1 MSPHVTWSVRSSA
14 KYSLRTAAARRKFI
28 LGLNPAV
35 SVYSLVFFTLSTPP
49 RMIIWICLSWCN
61 PHKARKIVY
70 FKSFFS
76 LYASAHGYER
86 LGLRHAARAVKEV
99 LYYNSCRITDFSTI
113 ITGLCIVVHMENVLN
128 PTEASC
134 SGAPSTRRTWSCWS
148 GSRGGHKDG
157 PRAGAPL
164 L

>member
-1 MSPHVTWSVRSSA
+1 
-14 KYSLRTAAARRKFI
+14 
-28 LGLNPAV
+28 
-35 SVYSLVFFTLSTPP
+35 
-49 RMIIWICLSWCN
+49 
-61 PHKARKIVY
+61 
-70 FKSFFS
+70 
-76 LYASAHGYER
+76 
-86 LGLRHAARAVKEV
+86 
-99 LYYNSCRITDFSTI
+99 
-113 ITGLCIVVHMENVLN
+113 MENVLN